1 MISVKKTNMPM
12 HRLFIKIRDKS
23 KPVVTD
29 SAGTKYVY
37 TKWVEVKE
45 CNLGSVK
52 VPNKKI
58 LGVQLVP
65 IEYAKEEKC

>member
-1 MISVKKTNMPM
+1 MISVKKTNMPL
-12 HRLFIKIRDKS
+12 HRLLIKIRDKS
-23 KPVVTD
+23 KPIVTD
-29 SAGTKYVY
+29 SAGTSYYY
-37 TKWVEVKE
+37 TKWVEVRE

-65 IEYAKEEKC
+65 IEYAKEEK